1 MLIAGAILV
10 SALSAFLLTGSSGGQ
25 LLRWL
30 KGQQKGGSAFDL
42 WHGQPAPDLTLTL
55 WDQRVI
61 QLQALRG
68 QPVVLEFWTSWS
80 PPCRANLQALDQLAR
95 ARPDITFLG
104 IAVEDPAT
112 ARPFAESLGLT
123 FPQGSM
129 SATPPPPFDQIIAVP
144 TTFFVDASGL
154 IIHVSGGYLD
164 PAALDRLFR
173 PPPGA

>member
-1 MLIAGAILV
+1 MLIAGALLV
-10 SALSAFLLTGSSGGQ
+10 SVLSALLLTGTSGSH

-42 WHGQPAPDLTLTL
+42 WHGRPVPDLALST
-55 WDQRVI
+55 WDQRTI
-61 QLQALRG
+61 QLHALRG
-68 QPVVLEFWTSWS
+68 RPVVLEFWTSWS
-80 PPCRANLQALDQLAR
+80 PPCRANLLALEQWAR
-95 ARPDITFLG
+95 ARPDLTILG

-123 FPQGSM
+123 FTQGSM
-129 SATPPPPFDQIIAVP
+129 SVAPPSPFDQIIAVP

-154 IIHVSGGYLD
+154 IVHVSGGYLD
-164 PAALDRLFR
+164 PAELEHLFP